1 MAKQAFEASR
11 DNVWKLDP
19 DDLVV
24 VGIDTED
31 GLNHP
36 MVSHRVLKLK
46 EDGPSEEM
54 VNSILEF
61 GVLQPIVVRKNGLKA
76 EVVLGRNRTLATREA
91 NKRRKALGQE
101 PILIQCILRKDNDPG
116 KMIGS
121 IEAENNIR
129 SGDDPLTRAKNASR
143 ALDMGRDR
151 KSVARDFGIS
161 TEALDNLL
169 KLQDL
174 SPKMQAA
181 VEQGHITPTAAV
193 TYNDMS
199 HEDQERVLEEAEKL
213 GVVISVPEARRQRKA
228 RKSGAGETVSTRGK
242 GVTIGILRKVYADE
256 KFMAEPP
263 SLGDFMRWVIGEV
276 SYKTIPGLAAALRRA
291 GEIE

>member
-11 DNVWKLDP
+11 DNVWKLNP

-24 VGIDTED
+24 VGVDTED

-36 MVSHRVLKLK
+36 MVSHRVIKLK

-54 VNSILEF
+54 VESIMEF
-61 GVLQPIVVRKNGLKA
+61 GVLQAIVVRKNGLKA
-76 EVVLGRNRTLATREA
+76 EVVLGRNRTLAAREA
-91 NKRRKALGQE
+91 NRRRKALGQE
-101 PILIQCILRKDNDPG
+101 PILIQCILRKDNDPS

-121 IEAENNIR
+121 IEAENNVR
-129 SGDDPLTRAKNASR
+129 RGDDPLTRAKNASR

-151 KSVARDFGIS
+151 ASVARDFGIS
-161 TEALDNLL
+161 AESLDNLL

-174 SPKMQAA
+174 SPKMQSA

-193 TYNDMS
+193 TYNDLS
-199 HEDQERVLEEAEKL
+199 HEEQARVLEEAEKL

-228 RKSGAGETVSTRGK
+228 RRSGGEVVSTRGK

-256 KFMAEPP
+256 KFMDDAPP
-263 SLGDFMRWVIGEV
+263 LKDFMRWVIGEV

-291 GEIE
+291 GELE